1 MVLAE
6 AEELDILHDDHLVI
20 GHAERRTIQYMIQ
33 VQVVTA
39 GQILERFL
47 ETLRRFAQ
55 PFAIGVLS
63 NDLDDLANVEGNP
76 ARVEFL
82 IVIQQNFFA
91 WFCHRCFPSTLS
103 AAYSR
108 LLFAGSWTRMRPRFA
123 WWTD

>member
-20 GHAERRTIQYMIQ
+20 GHAERRTIQDMIQ

-55 PFAIGVLS
+55 PF
-63 NDLDDLANVEGNP
+63 P
-76 ARVEFL
+76 
-82 IVIQQNFFA
+82 IVIQQNFFG
-91 WFCHRCFPSTLS
+91 WLGHRWFPSTLS
-103 AAYSR
+103 PAYSK
-108 LLFAGSWTRMRPRFA
+108 LLFAVSWTRMRSSFA
-123 WWTD
+123 LGKDLRR